1 MSLGHNNT
9 SVTSGLVFA
18 VDRSS
23 LRSYYGQPTT
33 NQFATPAPNINGDT
47 TFAVQGTGTFQRIY
61 SGSYGD
67 YTIQP
72 TDVVYQYVLGAAPTG
87 CHYHGNSAAIGAGQ
101 FVNFSFDY
109 YVSPNVTSYVNN
121 QLANLEN
128 YGGGALSGGLS
139 DSTPSVF
146 GQWKTVNQTF
156 GPTSASGT
164 QAMFLYPGGCGSQ
177 LATTGFI
184 LYKNPQ
190 VTFTNAKLQWA
201 GWQGTRSV
209 TNSLVDLTGTTTVDL
224 TNTSFDA
231 SGNYTFNGTSSY
243 FNIANNAALRPTQE
257 MTIEMV
263 VKATATTATWKG
275 LYGVNPYGNT
285 GPLIFLESDG
295 LLIRALHY
303 VGATEYRCNTN
314 VQISTSVYKHV
325 VFTFKTGTNTI
336 NDAIRSYFNGV
347 ADVSVSMASAGSLTY
362 GSTASPISVGLNASG
377 TYFNGDMPLLR
388 VYNRALTA
396 SEVQQN
402 FASCAGRFGL

>member
-1 MSLGHNNT
+1 MSLGQNNT
-9 SVTSGLVFA
+9 AITSGLVFA

-33 NQFATPAPNINGDT
+33 NQFALPAPDVNGNV

-61 SGSYGD
+61 SGTYGN

-72 TDVVYQYVLGAAPTG
+72 TDVVYKYVLGAAPTG

-101 FVNFSFDY
+101 YVNWSFDY
-109 YVSPNVTSYVNN
+109 YVSPDVTSYVTNS
-121 QLANLEN
+121 LGNLEN
-128 YGGGALSGGLS
+128 YGGSALGGGLS
-139 DSTPSVF
+139 DSTPTVF
-146 GQWKTVNQTF
+146 GQWKSINQTF
-156 GPTSASGT
+156 GPTAASGT

-177 LATTGFI
+177 MATTGFI

-190 VTFTNAKLQWA
+190 VTFTSTKLQWA

-209 TNSLVDLTGTTTVDL
+209 TKSLVDLTGTTTIDL

-243 FNIANNAALRPTQE
+243 FNIANNAALRPSSE

-275 LYGVNPYGNT
+275 LYGVNPYNNT

-295 LLIRALHY
+295 TSIRALHY

-347 ADVSVSMASAGSLTY
+347 ADVSVSMQSAGSLTY
-362 GSTASPISVGLNASG
+362 GSTSSPISVGLNASG
-377 TYFNGDMPLLR
+377 TYFNGDIPLLR

-396 SEVQQN
+396 NEVQQN